1 MFLKNSTIAPF
12 LQYTFYFLVMV
23 MIGLAIYY
31 MIYIGNRF
39 VKEDKELKINW
50 KRILQIIL
58 VTIIITSVVAL
69 YKRYSILGNATFAIF
84 ISILLA
90 FLLNPIVNKLET
102 YGIKRGSGTII
113 TYLAIVAI
121 LAFLGVAIVPEI
133 IDQGS
138 KFITNSP
145 YTLNTLIKR
154 IDEFLISWN
163 IDSKILVTIQTTV
176 NNYLLDLAKNIPNWT
191 SSVIEKLQGSIAS
204 LVTMVLI
211 PIITYYFIKD
221 KDRII
226 KSVYKVIPKNIKNDS
241 VYLYKEI
248 NFAMHEFIIS
258 RALMALFIGV
268 ATGIMLWIFGIPF
281 AFVIG
286 IITTLMDIV
295 PYVGPVIA
303 TAPALIFAFIK
314 SPLTFVWVAFLCW
327 FLQWIEQNVVG
338 PKLFSSS
345 SGLHEVVILI
355 SIIVGGGIFGVWGMI
370 LAVPA
375 VVIVKILVKYI
386 IKKLRSEKLE
396 FTKDIEKEKEQR
408 QNKIK
413 KQQSK
418 EKRQEITKAIKDK
431 FSKKD

>member
-138 KFITNSP
+138 KFITNLP

-163 IDSKILVTIQTTV
+163 IDPKILVTIQTTV

>member
-138 KFITNSP
+138 KFITNLP